1 MKNTT
6 IDKAMIELEMT
17 IYVLGRI
24 NKEIKHIRFLP
35 NVQARNTG
43 L

>member
-6 IDKAMIELEMT
+6 IDKVMIDLDMT
-17 IYVLGRI
+17 VYVLGLI